1 MIVFANV
8 VAWFA
13 LAFAVAGLAAV
24 IWLIRQ
30 STRFHRAVASHPL
43 AIARCTV
50 EQCTTIATINQPG
63 GTWTRAQYDRHYCPK
78 HPADTSCRICGEDKG
93 TNAIICADCARREL
107 L

>member
-1 MIVFANV
+1 MIEL
-8 VAWFA
+8 A
-13 LAFAVAGLAAV
+13 LALACLASAVSVTGLIGVA
-24 IWLIRQ
+24 WLIRQ
-30 STRFHRAVASHPL
+30 STRFHQAVASHPL

-63 GTWTRAQYDRHYCPK
+63 GTWTRDEYDRHYCPQ

-93 TNAIICADCARREL
+93 GNSIICAACARGEL